1 MTTFALL
8 LAFLGFCG
16 LMARTAFSQGKKAL
30 DNYQLS
36 IRSQFDEA
44 DHLLQEAKS
53 LFEKAEQ
60 EKFLIHVQVEKI
72 MNLAHTEVQCMMTKV
87 QKEIA
92 VQQETYFHLFN
103 HQVETLNAQ
112 WQQSIMDKIWHSIY
126 EYAEKVTANSSS
138 QDVVAF
144 IERGLTSVSP
154 PKQTH

>member
-1 MTTFALL
+1 M
-8 LAFLGFCG
+8 
-16 LMARTAFSQGKKAL
+16 
-30 DNYQLS
+30 
-36 IRSQFDEA
+36 
-44 DHLLQEAKS
+44 LQEAKS

>member
-16 LMARTAFSQGKKAL
+16 LIARTAFTQGKKAL
-30 DNYQLS
+30 ENYRIS
-36 IRSQFDEA
+36 IQSQFDEA
-44 DHLLQEAKS
+44 EHLLEEAKS

-60 EKFLIHVQVEKI
+60 EKLLIHVQVDKI
-72 MNLAHTEVQCMMTKV
+72 MNLAHTEVQFMMDTV

-92 VQQETYFHLFN
+92 LHQESSAHLLNQQIEALT
-103 HQVETLNAQ
+103 VQ
-112 WQQSIMDKIWHSIY
+112 WQQSIIDTIWHSIY

-144 IERGLTSVSP
+144 IERGLASISSP
-154 PKQTH
+154 EQTH